1 MGCNHPGK
9 QEVLPKKKLT
19 TVPPLRSHFR
29 LPTRRNSLLTTKLNS
44 ITEKYKIIRALGSD
58 SLGTLFLCEEIPSE
72 CLRTIREISKHNIVK
87 SFEFYSE
94 YNILKELDHP
104 NIMKIYEACE
114 TNKNFYIVLENIS
127 GGTLLHRFKKIGYEA
142 EIARFAHELFSALN
156 YMHKQGIIHLN
167 ICAEN
172 VVLSSNH
179 DDAIIKVIGFLNS
192 CKINSK
198 KEIDLNK
205 FCIEYCSPEVLENKI
220 SEKSDVWSAGVLL
233 YNLLT
238 TKHPFPIGE
247 AKETVEAI
255 LAGNV
260 EYHNSG
266 FNSLSK
272 AGQDL
277 IKSMF
282 IVNYELR
289 PSFEDLLNHSWF
301 HESKQILPITFNIA
315 KKISGFHVKSHLAR
329 CILNYISSKLAS
341 EKKDYTI
348 MKYFKSL
355 DLNNDGKVSR
365 EEILTTFEQV
375 GINVNNDIDFIM
387 ENLDYDSSGFID
399 YTELI
404 LALTNWKEELKV
416 KNLSKAILNK
426 DGIISLTDFFRELPE
441 LDADGLIRFKK
452 DCLEDRGMVHIQ
464 NLKTFLKTQVI
475 FT

>member
-1 MGCNHPGK
+1 MGCNQPGK

-19 TVPPLRSHFR
+19 FVPPIRANFR
-29 LPTRRNSLLTTKLNS
+29 LPTRRNSLLTTKLTS
-44 ITEKYKIIRALGSD
+44 ITEKYQIIRALGSD
-58 SLGTLFLCEEIPSE
+58 CVGTLFLCKEIPSE
-72 CLRTIREISKHNIVK
+72 CLRTIREINKHNLGK

-114 TNKNFYIVLENIS
+114 TTKNFYIVLENIS
-127 GGTLLHRFKKIGYEA
+127 GGTLLNRFKKIGYEA
-142 EIARFAHELFSALN
+142 EIARFAHELFSVLN
-156 YMHKQGIIHLN
+156 YMHKQGIIHSN
-167 ICAEN
+167 ICADN
-172 VVLSSNH
+172 IVLSSQN
-179 DDAIIKVIGFLNS
+179 DDAIIKVIGFLNARRV
-192 CKINSK
+192 NSQ
-198 KEIDLNK
+198 KEIDFNK
-205 FCIEYCSPEVLENKI
+205 LCIEYCSPEVLENKI

-238 TKHPFPIGE
+238 TKHPFPKGE
-247 AKETVEAI
+247 TKETVEAI

-272 AGQDL
+272 TGQDL
-277 IKSMF
+277 VKSMF
-282 IVNYELR
+282 IVNHELR
-289 PSFEDLLNHSWF
+289 PSFEQLLNHNWF
-301 HESKQILPITFNIA
+301 YESKQVLPITYNIA
-315 KKISGFHVKSHLAR
+315 KKISAFHVKSHIAR
-329 CILNYISSKLAS
+329 CILDYISSKVSS

-365 EEILTTFEQV
+365 EEILTTFEQI
-375 GINVNNDIDFIM
+375 GINVSNDIDFIM

-416 KNLSKAILNK
+416 KNLSKVFLNK
-426 DGIISLTDFFRELPE
+426 DGIITLVELMRELPE
-441 LDADGLIRFKK
+441 LDADELIRFKK
-452 DCLEDRGMVHIQ
+452 ECQEIKGAVHID
-464 NLKTFLKTQVI
+464 NLKKFLKSQVV
-475 FT
+475 FN